1 MINTIFEK
9 IKPPTYDIESE
20 GIPKFINTDFIELDK
35 IEYIKRFRT
44 YGYDDS
50 DDFENCRSMTQ
61 GYVAFEEYRV
71 NNEVKIFSPIDGEII
86 RIHQIPVNV
95 SGEWKVETKNLITSV
110 TIRSSEY
117 PAFTV
122 YIMSLD
128 IRDMGLQ
135 AGTELSAGQHI
146 GYFCMSHAGTTVG
159 LPYNAI
165 RISVNTPDGY
175 KKLSYFQVMTDD
187 VFQSY
192 KDRGATC
199 IEDFII
205 SKEERDTD
213 PLTCTYASDCGGFFW
228 IYEKGDI
235 PSWVY
240 LGNKPSDF
248 KILSDIEY

>member
-1 MINTIFEK
+1 MINTVLEK
-9 IKPPTYDIESE
+9 IKPPTYDIDAE

-35 IEYIKRFRT
+35 IGYIQRFRT

-50 DDFENCRSMTQ
+50 DDFENCRSMKHV
-61 GYVAFEEYRV
+61 YLAFEEYRV
-71 NNEVKIFSPIDGEII
+71 NREVKIFSPIDGQII
-86 RIHQIPVNV
+86 DIGQISINV
-95 SGEWKVETKNLITSV
+95 SGEWKVETKNLLTSV

-117 PAFTV
+117 PAFNI
-122 YIMSLD
+122 YIRWLD
-128 IRDMGLQ
+128 IRDMGLKT
-135 AGTELSAGQHI
+135 GMEVSEGQHI
-146 GYFCMSHAGTTVG
+146 GYFCMSVVG
-159 LPYNAI
+159 KTIPLPCASI
-165 RISVNTPDGY
+165 RVSVNTPDGY

-192 KDRGATC
+192 EDRGATC

-205 SKEERDTD
+205 PREERDAD
-213 PLTCTYASDCGGFFW
+213 PLTCTYDYGGNFFW

-248 KILSDIEY
+248 EIVSDIEY